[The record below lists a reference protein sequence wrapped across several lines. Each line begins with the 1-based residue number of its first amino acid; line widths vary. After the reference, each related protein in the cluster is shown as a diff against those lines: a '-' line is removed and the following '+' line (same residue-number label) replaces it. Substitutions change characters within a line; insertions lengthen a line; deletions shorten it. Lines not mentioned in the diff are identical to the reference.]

1 MKAAALPQFHSKGS
15 PRGDF
20 YVLAFVRG
28 LYVPSAKT
36 KDEAFLVLNYSP
48 AKAFTKF
55 SFAIISPDQSLR
67 AYKRGID
74 EHDAMATAFLT
85 AWYEYNVAPHFW
97 IPFPKSEAAR
107 QIVKSE
113 HAKQY
118 SEVKGQFCSLLEH
131 FRMAAWSKTAEYAK
145 RFELKHAVQPMFR
158 FKEKPLIPNPLELNA
173 ENEEITNSSFEYFQR
188 NTKAKP

>member
-1 MKAAALPQFHSKGS
+1 MKAAVLPQFHSIGS

-28 LYVPSAKT
+28 LYVPSART

-55 SFAIISPDQSLR
+55 SFVIISPDGELR
-67 AYKRGID
+67 AYKRGLN
-74 EHDAMATAFLT
+74 EHDSIESALLT

-97 IPFPKSEAAR
+97 LPFPKSEATQ
-107 QIVKSE
+107 QILKSK

-145 RFELKHAVQPMFR
+145 RFELKHPVQPMFR
-158 FKEKPLIPNPLELNA
+158 FKKMPTAPNPLELNT
-173 ENEEITNSSFEYFQR
+173 ENEEIANSAFEYFQR
-188 NTKAKP
+188 NKKAKP